1 MATPLNLLDLLKSG
15 VVSVNDP
22 VKELAHD
29 TAKAQQKIQL
39 VMRWLESNAAQGA
52 RAMVNKFN
60 LAWSH
65 EKTLAGGVAL
75 AGWECIGQYSLRDGE
90 WAASINQKDTIF
102 RVGYV
107 PNLGVFQNR
116 MDAINTLWNARRDA
130 WLLHI

>member
-1 MATPLNLLDLLKSG
+1 MIMATPLNLLDLLKSG
-15 VVSVNDP
+15 VVSANDP

-39 VMRWLESNAAQGA
+39 VMRWLESNAAHGA

-75 AGWECIGQYSLRDGE
+75 VGFYTDESMRFEVCRLHLKSSDW
-90 WAASINQKDTIF
+90 F
-102 RVGYV
+102 R
-107 PNLGVFQNR
+107 N
-116 MDAINTLWNARRDA
+116 
-130 WLLHI
+130 